1 MLASIGDQQT
11 VEEDL
16 SSFSSHLKTLKTMVE
31 HTEERSLILLDEICS
46 GTDPAQG
53 SAIAQAI
60 LEKMLNQGDARMVV
74 TTHYSELK
82 ALATVDARFGIA
94 AMQYVNGAPSYRMIE
109 GVTGESHALSIAA
122 KMGISDALLARATE
136 LMGEN
141 AKMTLTLEALEEQRA
156 RALELADGM
165 EAQSHMLGQVGRAVV
180 RQQQLLHQCAAS
192 VARCAAVGGHQGRAG
207 SLDDGSEV

>member
-16 SSFSSHLKTLKTMVE
+16 SSFSSHMKTLKTMVE

-94 AMQYVNGAPSYRMIE
+94 AMQYVDGAPSYRMIE

-165 EAQSHMLGQVGRAVV
+165 EAQRAEMAAKMATMERREEELRRRTA
-180 RQQQLLHQCAAS
+180 RQGSSCFRLQSTSAS
-192 VARCAAVGGHQGRAG
+192 
-207 SLDDGSEV
+207 